1 MLLKTI
7 DPQADGVCLNGAQPA
22 WGDGPYG
29 GTAKNVTRETA
40 RKPWGGPWR

>member
-7 DPQADGVCLNGAQPA
+7 DPQADGVCLNGARTA
-22 WGDGPYG
+22 RGDGLYG